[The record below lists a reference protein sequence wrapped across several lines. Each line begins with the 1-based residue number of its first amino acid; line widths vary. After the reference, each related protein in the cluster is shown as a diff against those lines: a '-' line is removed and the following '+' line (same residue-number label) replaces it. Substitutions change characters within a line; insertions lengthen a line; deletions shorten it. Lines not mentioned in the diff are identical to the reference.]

1 MIAPRPSSSAVEG
14 GGVATCRHCRAA
26 RVLVAAVALAWV
38 LAVPIAGAIS
48 NRIRGGMPPK
58 IPNPPGGG
66 DIWTH
71 DGGNRIVMAGATG
84 LFLAVSALRP
94 GKGLVVGTHYM
105 LVSYFAFFVGWGT
118 YFAIGHERNARQR
131 VGSFDWLYGPITD
144 VFGVDGGQRLLWRDL
159 LAMSLRGSMQSV
171 PQGIALLL
179 AGFGPLP
186 MFSGLMM
193 GPLYWLAF
201 QMPSIKTDPPKGYF
215 DRGTEL
221 GEAAFGYWLWVCIAL
236 AMLVFHVRGQCSL
249 APADERDAEIVAAPV
264 SWLSGPA
271 CVLLHLFLLTHE
283 VLFALSLASYSHVH
297 QKDHRNHAQTMLGL
311 GVSLGATAAGHL
323 VLVRAQ
329 CLAAAV
335 AVPPEEA
342 VATARRGGPASLEAS
357 PSLPGPLL
365 RPLTAGQAG
374 AAPRSGASDA
384 SGLGARTLWE
394 RYVASSRS
402 RRAKAEGRVLA
413 PAEARRP
420 PVEYGASQSVN
431 AYEAAASSGTLLG
444 IEASPQPADL
454 TAHLSDVHSGHAI
467 RAAMGE
473 DPRWQDEDGEA
484 SLSARRAARSAPRSS
499 SSSCCC
505 HRDTVGEWGCF
516 GGMDASAAIA
526 TGHLAPLLLEAATA
540 PRGATAASS
549 AEIHGP
555 SRAMEGQDCIR
566 LWLCSRPTARNLAT
580 PHGAAHLLLVA
591 VCVAWYVVW
600 FFGTLVLV
608 GLDTHPW
615 GSWAGASG

>member
-1 MIAPRPSSSAVEG
+1 
-14 GGVATCRHCRAA
+14 
-26 RVLVAAVALAWV
+26 
-38 LAVPIAGAIS
+38 
-48 NRIRGGMPPK
+48 
-58 IPNPPGGG
+58 
-66 DIWTH
+66 
-71 DGGNRIVMAGATG
+71 
-84 LFLAVSALRP
+84 
-94 GKGLVVGTHYM
+94 
-105 LVSYFAFFVGWGT
+105 
-118 YFAIGHERNARQR
+118 
-131 VGSFDWLYGPITD
+131 
-144 VFGVDGGQRLLWRDL
+144 
-159 LAMSLRGSMQSV
+159 
-171 PQGIALLL
+171 
-179 AGFGPLP
+179 
-186 MFSGLMM
+186 
-193 GPLYWLAF
+193 
-201 QMPSIKTDPPKGYF
+201 MPSIKTDPPKGYF

-249 APADERDAEIVAAPV
+249 APAHERDAVRTSSCTLCGCVPAGRVCPAACHDSEGDRLVLSLPGAEQVLGGNGAPCCFVCLQPCGACGRGPRNAAGYRAMSCPRLGGPPGEDDARACCCLVPSQAEMPPAGARPAGVQTLCGLRPVLCRPWIALSEEIVAAPV

-454 TAHLSDVHSGHAI
+454 AAHLSDVHSGHAI